1 MKKRFSDEQI
11 ICILREAEA
20 GVSARELCRKHAIS
34 DATFYTWRKKYGGM
48 EVPEVKRLKSLEE
61 ENARLKKLL
70 AEAML
75 DKEALQV
82 ALGRKYWRQTRSGK
96 PWKSCA
102 RLRVC
107 RNVVPAGW
115 QVCPCQPADIRLSVR
130 LLTRSCL
137 YASQSWHLNA
147 AVLVT
152 GVSGS
157 FCDVKV
163 FALTTSG
170 FTASINLMA

>member
-11 ICILREAEA
+11 ISILREAEA

-34 DATFYTWRKKYGGM
+34 DATFYSRRKFGGM

-82 ALGRKYWRQTRSGK
+82 ALGRKY
-96 PWKSCA
+96 
-102 RLRVC
+102 
-107 RNVVPAGW
+107 
-115 QVCPCQPADIRLSVR
+115 
-130 LLTRSCL
+130 
-137 YASQSWHLNA
+137 
-147 AVLVT
+147 
-152 GVSGS
+152 
-157 FCDVKV
+157 
-163 FALTTSG
+163 
-170 FTASINLMA
+170 